1 MMAIVKQQW
10 RRGNINRENRLFPF
24 CYVIEDDKNMLF
36 YSVLERCSQKYILP
50 LIYEEVFINYN
61 NLTYPAICIASTKPV
76 EWVVVYMRVRGIDFN
91 IRFHNFPIRYWN
103 CSHSIVFC
111 FILLHCYI
119 LNILSIYATLTYFW
133 SKRSYYYTSYSLRV
147 CSSNWS
153 SWYLDILCLYSS

>member
-24 CYVIEDDKNMLF
+24 CYVIEDDKNILF

-76 EWVVVYMRVRGIDFN
+76 EWVVVYMRVRGIDFASASK
-91 IRFHNFPIRYWN
+91 I
-103 CSHSIVFC
+103 
-111 FILLHCYI
+111 
-119 LNILSIYATLTYFW
+119 ILSDFGPDFWWCGIKDYPIGLWTWLFWWCGIKDYPIGLWTLDLTLLMMWYFLLFYFI
-133 SKRSYYYTSYSLRV
+133 S
-147 CSSNWS
+147 
-153 SWYLDILCLYSS
+153 